1 MTRTGPSALGTL
13 LLSHPSSPL
22 HDMGVGHPESPARI
36 AAVLELL
43 ARDEFA
49 ALLREDAPAVTLE
62 PMLRVHTK
70 NYIAALAQ
78 SAPDHGRVRIDD
90 DTLMN
95 SGTWPAALHAAGGG
109 IAAVDAVLQGRAD
122 KAFVAT
128 RPPGHH
134 AGRETAMGFCFLN
147 NIAIAARHAM
157 AAHGAERVA
166 IVDFDVHHGNGT
178 QEIFYSDPHV
188 LYCSTHEM
196 PLFPGTG
203 RPDDTGRYGQICN
216 VAMHAGD
223 DGTAIREAF
232 RQVVLPRLHNFSPD
246 LILVSAGFDAHKN
259 DPLANLEL
267 EADDFYWMTG
277 KLCDLATHHCKDRL
291 VSMLEGGYDLEGLA
305 ESASAH
311 VRALMG
317 R

>member
-1 MTRTGPSALGTL
+1 MGTL
-13 LLSHPSSPL
+13 LLTHPASLL
-22 HDMGVGHPESPARI
+22 HDMGAGHPECPERI
-36 AAVLELL
+36 KAVFERLE
-43 ARDEFA
+43 REEFQ
-49 ALLREDAPAVTLE
+49 ALLREEAPLATAE
-62 PMLRVHTK
+62 QMMRVHPERF
-70 NYIAALAQ
+70 IQALEQ
-78 SAPDHGRVRIDD
+78 SAPHQGRVRIDD

-95 SGTWPAALHAAGGG
+95 PGTWPAAQRAAGGG

-122 KAFVAT
+122 KAFVAM

-147 NIAIAARHAM
+147 NVAIAARHAM

-178 QEIFYSDPHV
+178 QEIFYHDRHV

-203 RPDDTGRYGQICN
+203 MPEDTGLHDQICN

-223 DGTAIREAF
+223 DGRAIREAF
-232 RQVVLPRLHNFSPD
+232 RQIVLPRVHNFAPD
-246 LILVSAGFDAHKN
+246 LILLSAGFDAHKF

-277 KLCDLATHHCKDRL
+277 KLCDLAAHHCHDRV
-291 VSMLEGGYDLEGLA
+291 VSFLEGGYDLEGLA
-305 ESASAH
+305 DSASAH

>member
-1 MTRTGPSALGTL
+1 MGTL
-13 LLSHPSSPL
+13 LLTHPTSLL
-22 HDMGVGHPESPARI
+22 HDMGAGHPESPARI
-36 AAVLELL
+36 IAVLEHL
-43 ARDEFA
+43 ARYEFV
-49 ALLREDAPAVTLE
+49 ALLREDAPKVTLE
-62 PMLRVHTK
+62 QMLRVHPEH
-70 NYIAALAQ
+70 YIEALAQ
-78 SAPDHGRVRIDD
+78 SAPHQGRVRIDD

-95 SGTWPAALHAAGGG
+95 SGTWPASLHTAGGG

-122 KAFVAT
+122 KAFVAM

-178 QEIFYSDPHV
+178 QEIFYNDPNV

-203 RPDDTGRYGQICN
+203 RPDDTGIYGQICN
-216 VAMHAGD
+216 VAMHAGE
-223 DGTAIREAF
+223 DGEAIREAF

-267 EADDFYWMTG
+267 VADDFYWMTG
-277 KLCDLATHHCKDRL
+277 KLCDLATRHGKDRL
-291 VSMLEGGYDLEGLA
+291 VSMLEGGYDLKGLA
-305 ESASAH
+305 ESAGAH